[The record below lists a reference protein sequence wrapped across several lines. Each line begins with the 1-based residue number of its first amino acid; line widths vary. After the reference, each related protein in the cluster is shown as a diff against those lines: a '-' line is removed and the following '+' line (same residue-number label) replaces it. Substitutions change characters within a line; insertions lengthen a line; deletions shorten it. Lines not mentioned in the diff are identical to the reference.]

1 MWLVFYLAT
10 NAKNGYSYKLFPF
23 EQNIKGGCSLDF
35 ILDRKKG
42 SLLSTSNWPKTL
54 LKMLEEKKMLIV

>member
-1 MWLVFYLAT
+1 MRLVFYLAT
-10 NAKNGYSYKLFPF
+10 NTKNGYSYKLFPF

-42 SLLSTSNWPKTL
+42 SLLSTSN
-54 LKMLEEKKMLIV
+54 